1 MSTERGHAGTLILDF
16 QLAVLW
22 GNKFLLFQPSYLWYF
37 ILAPQVNLYMQE
49 IEAEQYPIVLMQRNL
64 NAFAGIVLPFTGFN
78 NTVIVTILYYLVM
91 VF

>member
-1 MSTERGHAGTLILDF
+1 MAS
-16 QLAVLW
+16 
-22 GNKFLLFQPSYLWYF
+22 
-37 ILAPQVNLYMQE
+37 QVNLYMQE

>member
-1 MSTERGHAGTLILDF
+1 M
-16 QLAVLW
+16 
-22 GNKFLLFQPSYLWYF
+22 FQPSYLWYF
-37 ILAPQVNLYMQE
+37 VLAPQVNLYMQE

-64 NAFAGIVLPFTGFN
+64 KAFAGIVLPLLVVN